1 MDFLVPE
8 GGRMGSGAVLVG
20 GGDDGGGR
28 SGGRDGSMGSG
39 GPGLGRNP
47 SKGENLRGLIGVRGL
62 LLRRLGERSLGWK
75 EKPSLMLS
83 STEGATYVKPRK
95 AWLALS
101 LRAVSSGLSTGVC
114 RVNRTSNWLTS
125 SSDCRLGLKGG
136 STRWA
141 KRSSQL
147 MCRKNGCL
155 CTSAASPGPP
165 PIR

>member
-1 MDFLVPE
+1 
-8 GGRMGSGAVLVG
+8 
-20 GGDDGGGR
+20 
-28 SGGRDGSMGSG
+28 MGSG

-47 SKGENLRGLIGVRGL
+47 SKGENFRGLMGVRGL

-101 LRAVSSGLSTGVC
+101 LSAVSSGLSTGVC
-114 RVNRTSNWLTS
+114 LVKWESNWLTS
-125 SSDCRLGLKGG
+125 SSDCRQGRKGG
-136 STRWA
+136 SMRRA
-141 KRSSQL
+141 RRSSQL
-147 MCRKNGCL
+147 MCRKKGCR

-165 PIR
+165 PIRWLGFRFRNFLTRSRASGVR